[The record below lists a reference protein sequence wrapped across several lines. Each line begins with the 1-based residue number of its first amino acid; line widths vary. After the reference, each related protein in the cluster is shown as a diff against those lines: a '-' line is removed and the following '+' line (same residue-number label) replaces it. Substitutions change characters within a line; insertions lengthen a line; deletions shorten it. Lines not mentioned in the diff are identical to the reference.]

1 MQRRRPNTW
10 RSKFVKSLLC
20 SKPLNSLLTLVFQPV
35 RRCELGVQD
44 KLKVGVAVGVSSAY
58 QNPRPFP

>member
-44 KLKVGVAVGVSSAY
+44 KLGM
-58 QNPRPFP
+58 R